1 MALKALLRRTTR
13 LDRAIVL
20 GVLLVGV
27 GGVLMAGTGARGER
41 VVVERD
47 GRVIFAAPL
56 SEERTATLEGPLGSA
71 ILSIRGGKVCI
82 IDSPCPL
89 KVCIGMGEVAREGE
103 LLACVPNHLLVRIE
117 GYGGEPEEG
126 YDLISR

>member
-1 MALKALLRRTTR
+1 MALSPLLRRTTW
-13 LDRAIVL
+13 LDRVIVL
-20 GVLLVGV
+20 AVLLAGL
-27 GGVLMAGTGARGER
+27 GGVVLAGTGARGER

-47 GRVIFAAPL
+47 GKVIFTAPL
-56 SEERTATLEGPLGSA
+56 AEERTALLEGPLGA
-71 ILSIRGGKVCI
+71 ALLSIHGGKVCI
-82 IDSPCPL
+82 LESPCPL

-117 GYGGEPEEG
+117 GRGGQRRED